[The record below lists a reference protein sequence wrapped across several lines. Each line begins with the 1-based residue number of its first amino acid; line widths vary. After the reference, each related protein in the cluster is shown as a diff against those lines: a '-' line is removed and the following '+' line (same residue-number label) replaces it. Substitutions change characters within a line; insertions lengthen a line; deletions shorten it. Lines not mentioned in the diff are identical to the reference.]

1 MVFKREVFS
10 LNRTF
15 VFSITVVTILLGVM
29 LGFQFRN
36 NSAGNNVVPRD
47 REQEL
52 ALEKKSLVEDL
63 YGLQKEISDLSAKLD
78 QAGIGQREA
87 NEALERELARIRRF
101 AGLAPVSGPGVE
113 LVVQSHPGQALAPK
127 DITGEHLLKMVNEL
141 YSAGS
146 EAVSINGQRFT
157 AVSEIRLAGSH
168 INVNGTPL
176 EPPYRIIAIGNAS
189 ALKSR
194 LELKGGLVEYLSESG
209 ISVET
214 QEKDEVMIPAFA
226 GELYFAYAK
235 PVKEEGMKN

>member
-1 MVFKREVFS
+1 

-15 VFSITVVTILLGVM
+15 VFSIAFVTILLGVM

-36 NSAGNNVVPRD
+36 TSAGNNVAPRD

-87 NEALERELARIRRF
+87 NEALERELARIGRF

-113 LVVQSHPGQALAPK
+113 LVVQSHPGQAGPVNGYALENVT
-127 DITGEHLLKMVNEL
+127 DEYLLKIVNEL
-141 YSAGS
+141 FSADS
-146 EAVSINGQRFT
+146 EAVAINGQRIT

-176 EPPYRIIAIGNAS
+176 EPPYHIIAVGNTS

-194 LELKGGLVEYLSESG
+194 LELKGGLAEFLSEYG
-209 ISVET
+209 VSVEIK
-214 QEKDEVMIPAFA
+214 EKDEVMIPAFA
-226 GELYFAYAK
+226 GKLYFDYAK
-235 PVKEEGMKN
+235 PVKEN

>member
-1 MVFKREVFS
+1 MD
-10 LNRTF
+10 RTF
-15 VFSITVVTILLGVM
+15 FSVTIVAILLGVM
-29 LGFQFRN
+29 LGFQFRTT
-36 NSAGNNVVPRD
+36 SAGNDVIPKD

-63 YGLQKEISDLSAKLD
+63 YVLQKEISDLSAKLD
-78 QAGIGQREA
+78 EAGIGQREA

-113 LVVQSHPGQALAPK
+113 LVVQSHPGQSLVSK
-127 DITGEHLLKMVNEL
+127 DITGEHLLKMINEL

-146 EAVSINGQRFT
+146 EAVAINGQRFT

-176 EPPYRIIAIGNAS
+176 EPPYHIIAIGNAF

-194 LELKGGLVEYLSESG
+194 LELKDGLVEYLSESG

-214 QEKDEVMIPAFA
+214 QEKNEVKIPAFS
-226 GELYFAYAK
+226 GEVYYDYAK
-235 PVKEEGMKN
+235 PVKEN